1 MVREIGERNSESD
14 RAKRAHGGVK
24 NEKFAE
30 IVLIYAGSE
39 RSELA
44 SDSAKLMQFIS
55 AVFDAFLRSRPWF
68 CPRKPRACQPVAGVA
83 GCSVASGDLCRRF
96 QAPLCS
102 MMSPFYLAGPLPLRI
117 SLHRLL
123 LLLSPASPS
132 CSGPCSHCS
141 LVAQRGEI
149 TASKCSRTT
158 SSKRLCVMVPLFA
171 ALSALQKRPP
181 SRTRRWRWRAASPPP
196 SASRSPRPAAGSAM
210 ARLLLPPAFPSPPPP
225 STRPR
230 RRRRRKFQPAQMR
243 HQNSSLITNIE
254 IIGLRSP
261 RLARLAL

>member
-1 MVREIGERNSESD
+1 MRPFSCGQWESD

-44 SDSAKLMQFIS
+44 SDSAKLMQFIA

-83 GCSVASGDLCRRF
+83 GCSVASGDLCCRF

-102 MMSPFYLAGPLPLRI
+102 MMSPLCLAGPLPLRI

-132 CSGPCSHCS
+132 CSEPCSRCS
-141 LVAQRGEI
+141 LVAQRGGI
-149 TASKCSRTT
+149 TAPKCSRTT
-158 SSKRLCVMVPLFA
+158 SRKRSCVMVPLFA
-171 ALSALQKRPP
+171 ALSALQKR
-181 SRTRRWRWRAASPPP
+181 S
-196 SASRSPRPAAGSAM
+196 SAFAPRLGQIPDK
-210 ARLLLPPAFPSPPPP
+210 
-225 STRPR
+225 R
-230 RRRRRKFQPAQMR
+230 RRHRRPQPRSAVR
-243 HQNSSLITNIE
+243 HKIRPL
-254 IIGLRSP
+254 GGHF
-261 RLARLAL
+261 A

>member
-1 MVREIGERNSESD
+1 MRRAGHESD

-44 SDSAKLMQFIS
+44 SDSAKLVQFIA

-83 GCSVASGDLCRRF
+83 GCSVASGDLCCRF

-102 MMSPFYLAGPLPLRI
+102 MMSPLCLAGPLPLRI
-117 SLHRLL
+117 SLHQLP

-132 CSGPCSHCS
+132 CSGPCSRCC
-141 LVAQRGEI
+141 LVAQRGGI
-149 TASKCSRTT
+149 TAPKCSRTT
-158 SSKRLCVMVPLFA
+158 SRKRLWVMVPLFA
-171 ALSALQKRPP
+171 ALSALQKR
-181 SRTRRWRWRAASPPP
+181 S
-196 SASRSPRPAAGSAM
+196 SAFAPRLGQIPDK
-210 ARLLLPPAFPSPPPP
+210 
-225 STRPR
+225 R
-230 RRRRRKFQPAQMR
+230 RRHRRPQPRSAAR
-243 HQNSSLITNIE
+243 HKIRPL
-254 IIGLRSP
+254 GGHF
-261 RLARLAL
+261 A

>member
-1 MVREIGERNSESD
+1 MPAAIGGEPVADRPAVCGPCHSRIVTAPGHCACTPRYQRHCLCHTRQESD

-44 SDSAKLMQFIS
+44 SDSAKLVQFIA

-83 GCSVASGDLCRRF
+83 GCSVASGDLCCRF

-102 MMSPFYLAGPLPLRI
+102 RLSPLCLAGPLPLRI
-117 SLHRLL
+117 SLHQLP

-132 CSGPCSHCS
+132 CSGPCSHCC
-141 LVAQRGEI
+141 LVAQRGGI
-149 TASKCSRTT
+149 TAPKCSRTT
-158 SSKRLCVMVPLFA
+158 SRKRSCVMVPLFA
-171 ALSALQKRPP
+171 ALSALQKR
-181 SRTRRWRWRAASPPP
+181 S
-196 SASRSPRPAAGSAM
+196 SAFAPRLGQIPDK
-210 ARLLLPPAFPSPPPP
+210 
-225 STRPR
+225 R
-230 RRRRRKFQPAQMR
+230 RRHRRPQPRSAVR
-243 HQNSSLITNIE
+243 HKIRPL
-254 IIGLRSP
+254 GGHF
-261 RLARLAL
+261 A